1 MLFYFLFSQNCKF
14 SVKHDDWT
22 FGKLDLLHLNLKL
35 SLHQD
40 LFFIDLSKTWMQNNC
55 GKDFILLK
63 MKRQGAIDIG
73 YLKKK
78 FKQKNR
84 SFRCQIN
91 MGKTSLNELM
101 RQVSALAVNIVV
113 ALACGLQHNSLNRK
127 KMCNG
132 RRSALLYG

>member
-1 MLFYFLFSQNCKF
+1 MSQNPF
-14 SVKHDDWT
+14 LILLTGSVFIICNVCGDWT

-40 LFFIDLSKTWMQNNC
+40 LFFIGISQTWMQNNC

-78 FKQKNR
+78 FK
-84 SFRCQIN
+84 
-91 MGKTSLNELM
+91 
-101 RQVSALAVNIVV
+101 
-113 ALACGLQHNSLNRK
+113 
-127 KMCNG
+127 
-132 RRSALLYG
+132 